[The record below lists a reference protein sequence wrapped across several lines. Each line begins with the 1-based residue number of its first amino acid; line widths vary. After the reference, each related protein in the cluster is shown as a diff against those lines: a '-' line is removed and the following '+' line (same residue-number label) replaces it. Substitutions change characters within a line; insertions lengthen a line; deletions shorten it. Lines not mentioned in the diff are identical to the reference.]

1 MHCIAR
7 QRHSSAAQCKAQA
20 GRYQANQVKHAPL
33 VGHGKTSAGNERRY
47 TRPHRRSNDEQLA
60 APARQSD
67 AAHGTG
73 KAPHGFTV
81 HRHAIVSSL
90 TQWHGAAQRTTAQ
103 AMHCKA
109 SQGTGNA
116 PQSLTQ
122 YRQCTAKSHTVQ
134 AKRRLQRK
142 VKAFQ
147 FNGSFSRLGRAYQR

>member
-1 MHCIAR
+1 MRCGDGHSKGIAMP
-7 QRHSSAAQCKAQA
+7 SKATAETGKAQHGNGIAMQSTAKA

-67 AAHGTG
+67 AAHSTG

-103 AMHCKA
+103 AMLFKA

-116 PQSLTQ
+116 PQRLTQ
-122 YRQCTAKSHTVQ
+122 HSTG
-134 AKRRLQRK
+134 
-142 VKAFQ
+142 KAAIAAQ
-147 FNGSFSRLGRAYQR
+147 S

>member
-1 MHCIAR
+1 MRCGDGHSKGIAMP
-7 QRHSSAAQCKAQA
+7 SKATAETGKAQHGNGIAMQSTAKA

-90 TQWHGAAQRTTAQ
+90 TQWHGAAQRFTAQ
-103 AMHCKA
+103 AMHRNA
-109 SQGTGNA
+109 SHSTAQTKRSIA
-116 PQSLTQ
+116 AQS
-122 YRQCTAKSHTVQ
+122 
-134 AKRRLQRK
+134 
-142 VKAFQ
+142 
-147 FNGSFSRLGRAYQR
+147 